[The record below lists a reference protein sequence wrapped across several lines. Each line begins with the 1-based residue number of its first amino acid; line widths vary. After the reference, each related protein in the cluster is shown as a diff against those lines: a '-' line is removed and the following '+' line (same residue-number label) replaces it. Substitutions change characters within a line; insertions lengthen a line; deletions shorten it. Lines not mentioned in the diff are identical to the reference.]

1 MSTTALAARPSSMRT
16 TMSSPRRYVI
26 RMTIFVVVV
35 AIVAALLALGVSSAF
50 MANPALNGVILCTTL
65 FGIVFCFRA
74 VLNLEPDIRWIEAY
88 LAQRNGAGRVQV
100 PQPRLLAPIA
110 RVIAEQ
116 QGELSLSPVAMRSLV
131 DAIGARLSESR
142 EISRYLIGLLIFL
155 GLLGTFWGLL
165 ETVRSASGVIAGLN
179 MEATDIGAAFASLK
193 HGLEAPLQG
202 MGTAFSASL
211 FGLSGSLAL
220 GFLELQASQA
230 QNRFYNELEDW
241 LSANTRLSAGP
252 RDGGGGEFEMT
263 ESVLPAYIQSV
274 VAQTAENLDALR
286 RLTVQAD
293 EERRGQGVALG
304 AVAGQLTAIDDHLQ
318 GQQAL
323 TARLTETQATTAL
336 VLARLAST
344 LESDRFGMDEPTRQ
358 HIRSLDT
365 TVRRLIEELST
376 GRIQLSGEI
385 RGEIKLLARTI
396 AALAEGP
403 EGR

>member
-1 MSTTALAARPSSMRT
+1 MTA
-16 TMSSPRRYVI
+16 
-26 RMTIFVVVV
+26 FVVIV
-35 AIVAALLALGVSSAF
+35 AIVAAVLGPGVSSAF
-50 MANPALNGVILCTTL
+50 MANPALNGVILATTV

-74 VLNLEPDIRWIEAY
+74 VLNLEPDIRWIEAH
-88 LAQRNGAGRVQV
+88 LAQRAQGGRIAPV
-100 PQPRLLAPIA
+100 QPRLLAPIA

-116 QGELSLSPVAMRSLV
+116 QGELSLSPMALRSLL
-131 DAIGARLSESR
+131 DAVGARLSESR

-165 ETVRSASGVIAGLN
+165 ETVRSASGVIAGLD
-179 MEATDIGAAFASLK
+179 MEAADPSAAFATLK
-193 HGLEAPLQG
+193 HGLEAPLTG

-211 FGLSGSLAL
+211 FGLAGSLAL

-252 RDGGGGEFEMT
+252 QQGGYEIEAGEPVF
-263 ESVLPAYIQSV
+263 PAYIESV

-286 RLTVQAD
+286 RLTVQAE
-293 EERRGQGVALG
+293 EERRGQGGALG
-304 AVAGQLTAIDDHLQ
+304 AVAGQLAAIDDHLQ
-318 GQQAL
+318 NQQAL
-323 TARLTETQATTAL
+323 TARLAEGQAATAA
-336 VLARLAST
+336 VLARLAT
-344 LESDRFGMDEPTRQ
+344 ALESDRFGIDEPTRQ

-365 TVRRLIEELST
+365 TMRRMIEEMST

-396 AALAEGP
+396 AALAEGT

>member
-1 MSTTALAARPSSMRT
+1 MSITALASRPTSIRPA
-16 TMSSPRRYVI
+16 MSSPRRYLV
-26 RMTIFVVVV
+26 RMTAFVIIV
-35 AIVAALLALGVSSAF
+35 AIVAAVLAPGVSSAF
-50 MANPALNGVILCTTL
+50 MSNPALNGVILATTL

-74 VLNLEPDIRWIEAY
+74 VLNLEPDIRWIEAH
-88 LAQRNGAGRVQV
+88 LAQRAQGGRMAAV
-100 PQPRLLAPIA
+100 QPRLLAPIA

-116 QGELSLSPVAMRSLV
+116 QGELSLSPMALRSLL
-131 DAIGARLSESR
+131 DAVGARLSESR

-165 ETVRSASGVIAGLN
+165 ETVRSASGVIAGLD
-179 MEATDIGAAFASLK
+179 MEAADPTAAFATLK
-193 HGLEAPLQG
+193 HGLEAPLTG

-211 FGLSGSLAL
+211 FGLAGSLAL

-252 RDGGGGEFEMT
+252 QQGGYEIEAGEPVF
-263 ESVLPAYIQSV
+263 PAYIESV

-286 RLTVQAD
+286 RLTVQAE
-293 EERRGQGVALG
+293 EERRGQGGALG
-304 AVAGQLTAIDDHLQ
+304 AVATQLAAIDDHLQ

-323 TARLTETQATTAL
+323 TARLAEGQVATAA
-336 VLARLAST
+336 VLSRLAAT
-344 LESDRFGMDEPTRQ
+344 LESDRFGIDEPTRQ

-365 TVRRLIEELST
+365 TVKRMIEEMST
-376 GRIQLSGEI
+376 GRMQLSGEI

-396 AALAEGP
+396 AALAEGT

>member
-1 MSTTALAARPSSMRT
+1 MSITALAARPSSMRPA
-16 TMSSPRRYVI
+16 MSSPRRYLV
-26 RMTIFVVVV
+26 RMTVFVIVV
-35 AIVAALLALGVSSAF
+35 AIVAAVLAPGVSTAF
-50 MANPALNGVILCTTL
+50 MANPALNGVILGATL

-74 VLNLEPDIRWIEAY
+74 VLNLEPDIRWIEAH
-88 LAQRNGAGRVQV
+88 LAQRVQGGRMAPV
-100 PQPRLLAPIA
+100 QPRLLAPIA

-116 QGELSLSPVAMRSLV
+116 QGELSLSPLALRSLL

-165 ETVRSASGVIAGLN
+165 ETVRSASGVIAGLD
-179 MEATDIGAAFASLK
+179 MEAADPSAAFATLK
-193 HGLEAPLQG
+193 HGLEAPLMG

-211 FGLSGSLAL
+211 FGLAGSLAL

-241 LSANTRLSAGP
+241 LSASTRLSAGP
-252 RDGGGGEFEMT
+252 QQGGYEIEAGEPVF
-263 ESVLPAYIQSV
+263 PAYIESV

-286 RLTVQAD
+286 RLTVQAE
-293 EERRGQGVALG
+293 EERRGQGGALG
-304 AVAGQLTAIDDHLQ
+304 AVATQLATIDDHLQ
-318 GQQAL
+318 NQQAL
-323 TARLTETQATTAL
+323 TARLAEGQQATAA
-336 VLARLAST
+336 VLGRLAT
-344 LESDRFGMDEPTRQ
+344 ALESDRFGIDEPTRQ

-365 TVRRLIEELST
+365 TVRRMIEEMST

-396 AALAEGP
+396 AALAEGT

>member
-1 MSTTALAARPSSMRT
+1 MSITALAARPTSIRPA
-16 TMSSPRRYVI
+16 MSSPRRYLV
-26 RMTIFVVVV
+26 RMTAFVVIV
-35 AIVAALLALGVSSAF
+35 AIVAAVLGPGVSSAF
-50 MANPALNGVILCTTL
+50 LANPALNGVILATTV

-74 VLNLEPDIRWIEAY
+74 VLNLEPDIRWIEAH
-88 LAQRNGAGRVQV
+88 LAQRAQGGRIAPV
-100 PQPRLLAPIA
+100 QPRLLAPIA

-116 QGELSLSPVAMRSLV
+116 QGELSLSPMALRSLL

-165 ETVRSASGVIAGLN
+165 ETVRSASGVIAGLD
-179 MEATDIGAAFASLK
+179 MEAADPSAAFATLK
-193 HGLEAPLQG
+193 HGLEAPLTG

-211 FGLSGSLAL
+211 FGLAGSLAL

-252 RDGGGGEFEMT
+252 QQGGYEIEAGEPVF
-263 ESVLPAYIQSV
+263 PAYIESV

-286 RLTVQAD
+286 RLTVQAE
-293 EERRGQGVALG
+293 EERRGQGGALG
-304 AVAGQLTAIDDHLQ
+304 AVATQLATIDDHLQ
-318 GQQAL
+318 GQQAM
-323 TARLTETQATTAL
+323 TARLAEGQAATAA
-336 VLARLAST
+336 VLGRLAT
-344 LESDRFGMDEPTRQ
+344 ALESDRFGIDEPTRQ

-365 TVRRLIEELST
+365 TMRRMIEEMST

-396 AALAEGP
+396 AALAEGT

>member
-1 MSTTALAARPSSMRT
+1 MSTTALASRPTSIRPA
-16 TMSSPRRYVI
+16 MSSPRRYLV
-26 RMTIFVVVV
+26 RMTAFVVIV
-35 AIVAALLALGVSSAF
+35 AIVAAVLGPGVSSAF
-50 MANPALNGVILCTTL
+50 MANPALNGVILATTV

-74 VLNLEPDIRWIEAY
+74 VVNLEPDIRWIEAH
-88 LAQRNGAGRVQV
+88 LAQRAQGGRIAPV
-100 PQPRLLAPIA
+100 QPRLLAPIA

-116 QGELSLSPVAMRSLV
+116 QGELSLSPMALRSLL

-165 ETVRSASGVIAGLN
+165 ETVRSASGVIAGLD
-179 MEATDIGAAFASLK
+179 MEAADPSAAFATLK
-193 HGLEAPLQG
+193 HGLEAPLTG

-211 FGLSGSLAL
+211 FGLAGSLAL

-252 RDGGGGEFEMT
+252 QQGGYEIEAGEPVF
-263 ESVLPAYIQSV
+263 PAYIESV

-286 RLTVQAD
+286 RLTVQAE
-293 EERRGQGVALG
+293 EERRGQGGALG
-304 AVAGQLTAIDDHLQ
+304 AVATQLAAIDDHLQ
-318 GQQAL
+318 NQQAL
-323 TARLTETQATTAL
+323 TARLAEGQAATAA
-336 VLARLAST
+336 VLGRLAT
-344 LESDRFGMDEPTRQ
+344 ALESDRFGIDEPTRQ

-365 TVRRLIEELST
+365 TMRRMIEEMST

-396 AALAEGP
+396 AALAEGT

>member
-1 MSTTALAARPSSMRT
+1 MSTTALASRPTSIRPA
-16 TMSSPRRYVI
+16 MSSPRRYLV
-26 RMTIFVVVV
+26 RMTAFVVIV
-35 AIVAALLALGVSSAF
+35 AIVAAVLGPGVSSAF
-50 MANPALNGVILCTTL
+50 MANPALNGVILATTL

-74 VLNLEPDIRWIEAY
+74 VLNLEPDIRWIEAH
-88 LAQRNGAGRVQV
+88 LAQRAQGGRIAPV
-100 PQPRLLAPIA
+100 QPRLLAPIA

-116 QGELSLSPVAMRSLV
+116 QGELSLSPMALRSLL

-165 ETVRSASGVIAGLN
+165 ETVRSASGVIAGLD
-179 MEATDIGAAFASLK
+179 MEAADPSAAFATLK
-193 HGLEAPLQG
+193 HGLEAPLTG

-211 FGLSGSLAL
+211 FGLAGSLAL

-252 RDGGGGEFEMT
+252 QQGGYEIEAGEPVF
-263 ESVLPAYIQSV
+263 PAYIESV

-286 RLTVQAD
+286 RLTVQAE
-293 EERRGQGVALG
+293 EERRGQGGALG
-304 AVAGQLTAIDDHLQ
+304 AVATQLAAIDDHLQ
-318 GQQAL
+318 NQQAL
-323 TARLTETQATTAL
+323 TARLAEGQAATAA
-336 VLARLAST
+336 VLGRLAT
-344 LESDRFGMDEPTRQ
+344 ALESDRFGIDEPTRQ

-365 TVRRLIEELST
+365 TMRRMIEEMST

-396 AALAEGP
+396 AALAEGT

>member
-1 MSTTALAARPSSMRT
+1 MSMTALASRPSSMRPA
-16 TMSSPRRYVI
+16 MSSPRRYVV
-26 RMTIFVVVV
+26 RMTAFVIIV
-35 AIVAALLALGVSSAF
+35 AIVAALLAPGVSSAF
-50 MANPALNGVILCTTL
+50 MSNPALNGVILAATL

-74 VLNLEPDIRWIEAY
+74 VLNLEPDIRWIEAH
-88 LAQRNGAGRVQV
+88 LAQRVNGGRMAAV
-100 PQPRLLAPIA
+100 QPRLLAPVA

-116 QGELSLSPVAMRSLV
+116 QGELSLSPLAMRSLL

-179 MEATDIGAAFASLK
+179 MESADPSAAFATLK

-211 FGLSGSLAL
+211 FGLAGSLSL

-241 LSANTRLSAGP
+241 LSANTRLSGGPQGSGLQVEAGEP
-252 RDGGGGEFEMT
+252 VF
-263 ESVLPAYIQSV
+263 PAYIESV

-286 RLTVQAD
+286 RLTVQA
-293 EERRGQGVALG
+293 EEDRRGQGGALG
-304 AVAGQLTAIDDHLQ
+304 AVATQLAAIDDHLQ

-323 TARLTETQATTAL
+323 M
-336 VLARLAST
+336 ARLAEGEQAT
-344 LESDRFGMDEPTRQ
+344 AAVLTRLATALESDRFGMDEPTRQ

-365 TVRRLIEELST
+365 TMRRMIEEMST

-403 EGR
+403 EAR

>member
-1 MSTTALAARPSSMRT
+1 MSITALASRPTSMRPA
-16 TMSSPRRYVI
+16 MSSPRRYVI
-26 RMTIFVVVV
+26 RMTAFVIIV
-35 AIVAALLALGVSSAF
+35 AIVAGILAPGVSSAF
-50 MANPALNGVILCTTL
+50 MSNPALNGVILATTL

-74 VLNLEPDIRWIEAY
+74 VLNLEPDIRWIDAH
-88 LAQRNGAGRVQV
+88 LAQRSQGGRMAAV
-100 PQPRLLAPIA
+100 QPRLLAPVA

-116 QGELSLSPVAMRSLV
+116 QGDLSLSPMALRSLL

-165 ETVRSASGVIAGLN
+165 ETVRSASGVIAGLD
-179 MEATDIGAAFASLK
+179 MEAADPSAAFATLK
-193 HGLEAPLQG
+193 HGLEAPLTG

-211 FGLSGSLAL
+211 FGLAGSLAL

-252 RDGGGGEFEMT
+252 QQGITGIEAGEPVF
-263 ESVLPAYIQSV
+263 PAYIESV

-286 RLTVQAD
+286 RLTAQAD
-293 EERRGQGVALG
+293 EERRGQGGALG
-304 AVAGQLTAIDDHLQ
+304 AVATQLAAIDDHLQ
-318 GQQAL
+318 GQHAL
-323 TARLTETQATTAL
+323 MARLADGEQATAA
-336 VLARLAST
+336 VLARLAAT
-344 LESDRFGMDEPTRQ
+344 LESDRFGIDEPTRQ

-365 TVRRLIEELST
+365 TMRRMIEELST

-396 AALAEGP
+396 AALAEGS
-403 EGR
+403 EAR

>member
-1 MSTTALAARPSSMRT
+1 MSTTALASRPTSIRPA
-16 TMSSPRRYVI
+16 MSSPRRYLV
-26 RMTIFVVVV
+26 RMTAFVVIV
-35 AIVAALLALGVSSAF
+35 AIVAAVLGPGVSSAF
-50 MANPALNGVILCTTL
+50 MANPALNGVILATTV

-74 VLNLEPDIRWIEAY
+74 VLNLEPDIRWIEAH
-88 LAQRNGAGRVQV
+88 LAQRAQGGRIAPV
-100 PQPRLLAPIA
+100 QPRLLAPIA

-116 QGELSLSPVAMRSLV
+116 QGELSLSPMALRSLL

-165 ETVRSASGVIAGLN
+165 ETVRSASGVIAGLD
-179 MEATDIGAAFASLK
+179 MEAADPSAAFATLK
-193 HGLEAPLQG
+193 HGLEAPLTG

-211 FGLSGSLAL
+211 FGLAGSLAL

-252 RDGGGGEFEMT
+252 QQGGYEIEAGEPVF
-263 ESVLPAYIQSV
+263 PAYIESV

-286 RLTVQAD
+286 RLTVQAE
-293 EERRGQGVALG
+293 EERRGQGGALG
-304 AVAGQLTAIDDHLQ
+304 AVATQLAAIDDHLQ
-318 GQQAL
+318 NQQAL
-323 TARLTETQATTAL
+323 TARLAEGQQATAA
-336 VLARLAST
+336 VLGRLAT
-344 LESDRFGMDEPTRQ
+344 ALESDRFGIDEPTRQ

-365 TVRRLIEELST
+365 TMRRMIEEMST

-396 AALAEGP
+396 AALAEGT

>member
-1 MSTTALAARPSSMRT
+1 MSITALAARPTSIRPA
-16 TMSSPRRYVI
+16 MSSPRRYLV
-26 RMTIFVVVV
+26 RMTAFVIIV
-35 AIVAALLALGVSSAF
+35 AIVAAVLGPGVSSAF
-50 MANPALNGVILCTTL
+50 MANPALNGVILATTV

-74 VLNLEPDIRWIEAY
+74 VVNLEPDIRWIEAH
-88 LAQRNGAGRVQV
+88 LAQRAQGGRIAPV
-100 PQPRLLAPIA
+100 QPRLLAPIA

-116 QGELSLSPVAMRSLV
+116 QGELSLSPMALRSLL

-165 ETVRSASGVIAGLN
+165 ETVRSASGVIAGLD
-179 MEATDIGAAFASLK
+179 MEAADPSAAFATLK
-193 HGLEAPLQG
+193 HGLEAPLTG

-211 FGLSGSLAL
+211 FGLAGSLAL

-252 RDGGGGEFEMT
+252 QAGGYEIEAGEPVF
-263 ESVLPAYIQSV
+263 PAYIESV

-286 RLTVQAD
+286 RLTVQAE
-293 EERRGQGVALG
+293 EERRGQGGALG
-304 AVAGQLTAIDDHLQ
+304 AVATQLATIDDHLQ
-318 GQQAL
+318 SQQAM
-323 TARLTETQATTAL
+323 TARLAEGQAATAA
-336 VLARLAST
+336 VLSRLAT
-344 LESDRFGMDEPTRQ
+344 ALESDRFGIDEPTRQ

-365 TVRRLIEELST
+365 TVRRMIEEMST

-396 AALAEGP
+396 AALAEGT

>member
-1 MSTTALAARPSSMRT
+1 MSITALASRPTSIRPA
-16 TMSSPRRYVI
+16 MSSPRRYLV
-26 RMTIFVVVV
+26 RMTGFVIIV
-35 AIVAALLALGVSSAF
+35 AIVAAVLGPGVSSAF
-50 MANPALNGVILCTTL
+50 MANPALNGVILAATL
-65 FGIVFCFRA
+65 FGIVFTFRA
-74 VLNLEPDIRWIEAY
+74 VLNLEPDIRWIEAH
-88 LAQRNGAGRVQV
+88 LAQRAQGGRMAPV
-100 PQPRLLAPIA
+100 QPRLLAPIA

-116 QGELSLSPVAMRSLV
+116 QGELNLSPLALRSLL

-165 ETVRSASGVIAGLN
+165 ETVRSASGVIAGLD
-179 MEATDIGAAFASLK
+179 MEAADPSAAFATLK
-193 HGLEAPLQG
+193 HGLEAPLMG

-211 FGLSGSLAL
+211 FGLAGSLAL

-252 RDGGGGEFEMT
+252 QQGGYQIEAGEAVF
-263 ESVLPAYIQSV
+263 PAYIESV

-286 RLTVQAD
+286 RLTVQAE
-293 EERRGQGVALG
+293 EERRGQGGALG
-304 AVAGQLTAIDDHLQ
+304 AVAGQLAAIDDHLQ
-318 GQQAL
+318 NQQAL
-323 TARLTETQATTAL
+323 TARLAEGQVATAA
-336 VLARLAST
+336 VLSRLAT
-344 LESDRFGMDEPTRQ
+344 ALESDRFGIDEPTRQ
-358 HIRSLDT
+358 HIRSMDT
-365 TVRRLIEELST
+365 TVKRMIEEMST

-396 AALAEGP
+396 AALAEGT

>member
-1 MSTTALAARPSSMRT
+1 MSITAVASRPSASMRA
-16 TMSSPRRYVI
+16 TMSSPRRYLI
-26 RMTIFVVVV
+26 RMTIFVIVV
-35 AIVAALLALGVSSAF
+35 AIVAAVLAPGVSSAF
-50 MANPALNGVILCTTL
+50 LSNPALNSVILCATL

-74 VLNLEPDIRWIEAY
+74 VLNLAPDIRWIGAY
-88 LAQRNGAGRVQV
+88 LAQRNGSRTPA

-110 RVIAEQ
+110 RVIGEQ
-116 QGELSLSPVAMRSLV
+116 QGELSLSPLALRSLLDGV
-131 DAIGARLSESR
+131 GARLSESR

-252 RDGGGGEFEMT
+252 REGGPEFEIS
-263 ESVLPAYIQSV
+263 ESVFPAYVESV
-274 VAQTAENLDALR
+274 VAQTAENLEALR
-286 RLTVQAD
+286 RLTVQAE
-293 EERRGQGVALG
+293 EERRGQGGVLG
-304 AVAGQLTAIDDHLQ
+304 AVANQLASIDDHLQ

-323 TARLTETQATTAL
+323 TARLADGQAATAA
-336 VLARLAST
+336 VLTRLAAV
-344 LESDRFGMDEPTRQ
+344 LETDRFGMDEPTRQ

-365 TVRRLIEELST
+365 TVRRMIEEIST
-376 GRIQLSGEI
+376 GRIQLSGEV

-403 EGR
+403 EAR

>member
-1 MSTTALAARPSSMRT
+1 MSITAVASRPSPMRPA
-16 TMSSPRRYVI
+16 MSSPRRYLV
-26 RMTIFVVVV
+26 RMTIFVIAV
-35 AIVAALLALGVSSAF
+35 AIVAAILARGASSAF
-50 MANPALNGVILCTTL
+50 MANPALNSVILCATL

-74 VLNLEPDIRWIEAY
+74 VLNLEPDIRWIAAH
-88 LAQRNGAGRVQV
+88 LAQRAQGGRMAAV
-100 PQPRLLAPIA
+100 QPRLLAPIA

-116 QGELSLSPVAMRSLV
+116 QGELSLSPLAMRSLL
-131 DAIGARLSESR
+131 DAVGARLSESR

-179 MEATDIGAAFASLK
+179 MEATDIATAFASLK

-211 FGLSGSLAL
+211 FGLAGSLSL

-241 LSANTRLSAGP
+241 LSANTRLSGGVQ
-252 RDGGGGEFEMT
+252 DGGSLAIEAGEPVF
-263 ESVLPAYIQSV
+263 PAYVESV
-274 VAQTAENLDALR
+274 VAQTAENLEALR
-286 RLTVQAD
+286 RLTAQAD
-293 EERRGQGVALG
+293 EERRGQGSAMA
-304 AVAGQLTAIDDHLQ
+304 AVATQLTAIDDHLQ
-318 GQQAL
+318 AQQGL
-323 TARLTETQATTAL
+323 MARLAEGQAATAA
-336 VLARLAST
+336 VLGRLAST
-344 LESDRFGMDEPTRQ
+344 LESDRFGIDEATRQ

-365 TVRRLIEELST
+365 TVRRMIEEMST

-396 AALAEGP
+396 AALAEGS
-403 EGR
+403 EER

>member
-1 MSTTALAARPSSMRT
+1 MSTTALASRPTSIRPA
-16 TMSSPRRYVI
+16 MSSPRRYLV
-26 RMTIFVVVV
+26 RMTAFVVVV
-35 AIVAALLALGVSSAF
+35 AIVAAVLGPGVSSAF
-50 MANPALNGVILCTTL
+50 MANPALNGVILATTV

-74 VLNLEPDIRWIEAY
+74 VLNLEPDIRWIEAH
-88 LAQRNGAGRVQV
+88 LAQRAQGGRIAPV
-100 PQPRLLAPIA
+100 QPRLLAPIA

-116 QGELSLSPVAMRSLV
+116 QGELSLSPMALRSLL
-131 DAIGARLSESR
+131 DAVGARLSESR

-165 ETVRSASGVIAGLN
+165 ETVRSASGVIAGLD
-179 MEATDIGAAFASLK
+179 MEAADPSAAFATLK
-193 HGLEAPLQG
+193 HGLEAPLTG

-211 FGLSGSLAL
+211 FGLAGSLAL

-252 RDGGGGEFEMT
+252 QQGGYEIEAGEPVF
-263 ESVLPAYIQSV
+263 PAYIESV

-286 RLTVQAD
+286 RLTVQAE
-293 EERRGQGVALG
+293 EERRGQGGALG
-304 AVAGQLTAIDDHLQ
+304 AVATQLAAIDDHLQ
-318 GQQAL
+318 NQQAL
-323 TARLTETQATTAL
+323 TARLAEGQAATAA
-336 VLARLAST
+336 VLGRLAT
-344 LESDRFGMDEPTRQ
+344 ALESDRFGIDEPTRQ

-365 TVRRLIEELST
+365 TMRRMIEEMST

-396 AALAEGP
+396 AALAEGT

>member
-1 MSTTALAARPSSMRT
+1 MSTTALASRPATTRS
-16 TMSSPRRYVI
+16 TMSSPRRYLI
-26 RMTIFVVVV
+26 RMTAFVVIV
-35 AIVAALLALGVSSAF
+35 AIVAALLALGVSTAF
-50 MANPALNGVILCTTL
+50 MANPVLNSVILCTTL
-65 FGIVFCFRA
+65 FGIAFCFRA
-74 VLNLEPDIRWIEAY
+74 VLNLEPDIRWIGA
-88 LAQRNGAGRVQV
+88 AQLRQSSGGRL
-100 PQPRLLAPIA
+100 PPGQPRLLAPIA

-116 QGELSLSPVAMRSLV
+116 QGELSLSPLALRSLL
-131 DAIGARLSESR
+131 DAVGARLSESR

-179 MEATDIGAAFASLK
+179 METSDVGGAFASLK

-241 LSANTRLSAGP
+241 LSANTRLSAGET
-252 RDGGGGEFEMT
+252 GGAFAIETT
-263 ESVLPAYIQSV
+263 EPVFPAYVQSV

-286 RLTVQAD
+286 RLTVQAEND
-293 EERRGQGVALG
+293 RRGQGGAIDAL
-304 AVAGQLTAIDDHLQ
+304 ATQLAAIDDHLQ

-323 TARLTETQATTAL
+323 MAKLAEGQAAATQ
-336 VLARLAST
+336 VLARLAAT

-365 TVRRLIEELST
+365 TMRRMIEEMST
-376 GRIQLSGEI
+376 GRIQMSGEI

-396 AALAEGP
+396 AALAESP

>member
-1 MSTTALAARPSSMRT
+1 MSITALASRPSSMRPA
-16 TMSSPRRYVI
+16 MSSPRRYLV
-26 RMTIFVVVV
+26 RMTAFVIIV
-35 AIVAALLALGVSSAF
+35 AIVAAVLAPGVSSAF
-50 MANPALNGVILCTTL
+50 MANPALNGVILAATL

-74 VLNLEPDIRWIEAY
+74 VLNLEPDIRWIEAH
-88 LAQRNGAGRVQV
+88 LAQRVQGGRMAPV
-100 PQPRLLAPIA
+100 QPRLLAPIA

-116 QGELSLSPVAMRSLV
+116 QGELSLSPLALRSLL

-165 ETVRSASGVIAGLN
+165 ETVRSASGVIAGLD
-179 MEATDIGAAFASLK
+179 MEAADPSAAFATLK
-193 HGLEAPLQG
+193 HGLEAPLMG

-211 FGLSGSLAL
+211 FGLAGSLAL

-252 RDGGGGEFEMT
+252 QNGGVEIEAGEPVF
-263 ESVLPAYIQSV
+263 PAYIESV

-286 RLTVQAD
+286 RLTVQAE
-293 EERRGQGVALG
+293 EERRGQGGALG
-304 AVAGQLTAIDDHLQ
+304 AVATQLAAIDDHLQ
-318 GQQAL
+318 NQQAL
-323 TARLTETQATTAL
+323 TARLAEGQAATAA
-336 VLARLAST
+336 VLGRLAT
-344 LESDRFGMDEPTRQ
+344 ALESDRFGIDEPTRQ

-365 TVRRLIEELST
+365 TVRRMIEEMST
-376 GRIQLSGEI
+376 GRMQLSGEI

-396 AALAEGP
+396 AALAEGT